1 MPATANSQTLAAS
14 ILNKMKSTIRQFL
27 ILAIIVGL
35 ICCKQE
41 NDFDSNDIKGA
52 WAAVTND
59 SIYDEVII
67 TDKDFY
73 TYDENVG
80 DLLMTYKLEND
91 SLRIF
96 YYNGLQSARIF
107 ERINADEFVTQ
118 DSMFAIRFLRLK
130 DQVDTSKV
138 LSTKWTSKS
147 DFDENYYNK
156 YVNDFRLRRHKWDSV
171 KNASR

>member
-1 MPATANSQTLAAS
+1 
-14 ILNKMKSTIRQFL
+14 MKSIIRQFL

-41 NDFDSNDIKGA
+41 NDFDSNNIKGA

-73 TYDENVG
+73 TYDENAG

-96 YYNGLQSARIF
+96 YYNGLQSAR
-107 ERINADEFVTQ
+107 
-118 DSMFAIRFLRLK
+118 
-130 DQVDTSKV
+130 
-138 LSTKWTSKS
+138 
-147 DFDENYYNK
+147 
-156 YVNDFRLRRHKWDSV
+156 
-171 KNASR
+171 